1 MKKQKISFLSS
12 ESKKKDIIKLNHLKK
27 IYGDFSIDECDV
39 IVALG
44 GDGHM
49 LNALHIAKSGNK
61 PVYGMNQGTIGF
73 LMNTFSS
80 EFLLER
86 INSSHFC
93 YTIFTKYNEKD

>member
-44 GDGHM
+44 HDG
-49 LNALHIAKSGNK
+49 L
-61 PVYGMNQGTIGF
+61 
-73 LMNTFSS
+73 
-80 EFLLER
+80 
-86 INSSHFC
+86 
-93 YTIFTKYNEKD
+93 TK

>member
-1 MKKQKISFLSS
+1 MKTQKISFLSS
-12 ESKKKDIIKLNHLKK
+12 ESKKKDIVKLNHLKK

-49 LNALHIAKSGNK
+49 LSALHIAKSVNK

-73 LMNTFSS
+73 LMNTF
-80 EFLLER
+80 LKP
-86 INSSHFC
+86 
-93 YTIFTKYNEKD
+93 IFSNAIFHAKIPSVTACLYS